1 MNVSGTMP
9 REIEEYDSSGLSS
22 LHFLKGIMWCQNHHM
37 QVKPESVF
45 ARQNMASIEESF
57 SASSVKKSGILYQ
70 V

>member
-1 MNVSGTMP
+1 
-9 REIEEYDSSGLSS
+9 
-22 LHFLKGIMWCQNHHM
+22 M